1 MPDGR
6 SCSKSFQIRWPSP
19 AQVYHQLPSLSLTFA
34 GQVSALL
41 VAGEKLTSR
50 RCEEEFGITRDTA
63 ARDFGLLMELGVAI
77 RQGSGRSTSYVLA
90 VKA

>member
-1 MPDGR
+1 M
-6 SCSKSFQIRWPSP
+6 
-19 AQVYHQLPSLSLTFA
+19 V
-34 GQVSALL
+34 ALL

-63 ARDFGLLMELGVAI
+63 ARDFGLLMELGVAT

>member
-1 MPDGR
+1 MDESWRFVGQ
-6 SCSKSFQIRWPSP
+6 SGVIVTP
-19 AQVYHQLPSLSLTFA
+19 AAEAHLNQRQRKMV
-34 GQVSALL
+34 ALL

-63 ARDFGLLMELGVAI
+63 ARDFGLLMELGVAT

>member
-1 MPDGR
+1 M
-6 SCSKSFQIRWPSP
+6 
-19 AQVYHQLPSLSLTFA
+19 V
-34 GQVSALL
+34 ALL

-63 ARDFGLLMELGVAI
+63 TRDFGLLMELGIAA
-77 RQGSGRSTSYVLA
+77 RKGSGRSTSYVLA